1 MQTFAQFKLN
11 QKPNNMKTKLL
22 FLSALI
28 GLGMQ
33 ASAQDLAPGIN
44 YSYNPPG
51 ANGIITGISVDV
63 VENDGTSATSFD
75 VAMYLYD
82 QSTST
87 PYILDPMHVN
97 YISGYGVYS
106 ITNWNVDINNT
117 PGIPAGTYRLGFYV
131 DSNSDITESDE
142 NNNAGL
148 LSGNINYTPSA
159 NGIAT
164 NSFLANSISL
174 FPNPANEKA
183 TVNFSLETNAAVS
196 MKVYDMTGKLVQV
209 VTDKE
214 EMLAGDYSMPLETSS
229 LPSGVY
235 FMTLTSGE
243 LSVTRRLIVSH

>member
-1 MQTFAQFKLN
+1 
-11 QKPNNMKTKLL
+11 MKTKLL
-22 FLSALI
+22 FLSALTCI
-28 GLGMQ
+28 GMTL
-33 ASAQDLAPGIN
+33 SAQDLAPGIN

-51 ANGIITGISVDV
+51 ANGIITSIAVDV
-63 VENDGTSATSFD
+63 VENDGTSASSFE

-82 QSTST
+82 QATST
-87 PYILDPMHVN
+87 AYILDPMNVPS
-97 YISGYGVYS
+97 ISGYGSYS

-159 NGIAT
+159 NGIAA
-164 NSFLANSISL
+164 NSFLANSLSL

-183 TVNFSLETNAAVS
+183 TVNFSLEANSAVS
-196 MKVYDMTGKLVQV
+196 MNIYDMTGKLVQV

-214 EMLAGDYSMPLETSS
+214 EMIAGDYSIPVETAS

-235 FMTLTSGE
+235 FVTLTSGE
-243 LSVTRRLIVSH
+243 SSVTRRLIVAH